1 MYQFCVTHFS
11 WKRRNLIIE
20 NHKCSIVKMEWHT
33 IKNRILMENII
44 NLYYFFYQL
53 FSVIFSV
60 VKQIIYHGGGLG
72 VFFWGGGYLREMH
85 VLRIPFSVSRPV
97 FSAITLPNI
106 MYLIKIVSR

>member
-1 MYQFCVTHFS
+1 
-11 WKRRNLIIE
+11 
-20 NHKCSIVKMEWHT
+20 
-33 IKNRILMENII
+33 MENII

-53 FSVIFSV
+53 FSVIFAV
-60 VKQIIYHGGGLG
+60 VKQIIYHGGGG
-72 VFFWGGGYLREMH
+72 FFCERGGGFLREMH